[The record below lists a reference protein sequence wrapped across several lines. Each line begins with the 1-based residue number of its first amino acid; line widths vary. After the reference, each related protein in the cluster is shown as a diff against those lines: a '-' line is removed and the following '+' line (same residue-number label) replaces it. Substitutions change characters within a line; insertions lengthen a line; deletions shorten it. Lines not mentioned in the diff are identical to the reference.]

1 MSFPTLAATGVIGLQ
16 VKEAIFAAVAS
27 LTFYTVFTDTL
38 TGQRI
43 TQSAAFRTGWV
54 AVAR

>member
-43 TQSAAFRTGWV
+43 TQSTAFRTSRV
-54 AVAR
+54 AVAC